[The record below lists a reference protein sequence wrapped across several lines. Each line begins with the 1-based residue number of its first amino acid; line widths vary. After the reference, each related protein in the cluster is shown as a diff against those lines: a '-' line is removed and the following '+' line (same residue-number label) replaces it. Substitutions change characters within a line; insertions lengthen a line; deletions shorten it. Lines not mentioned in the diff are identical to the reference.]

1 VRATSLLDRFHRRA
15 VANAAAPRTA
25 VAWHSLPIEEVRS
38 RLGCGPAGLDTAEAA
53 RRLALHGPNV
63 LPREPP
69 PSPWWI
75 AARQLSS
82 PLMLVLLVAA
92 AASLAIG
99 DVQDAV
105 LIAIV
110 VAIDAGLGGWQQLKA
125 ERSSRALDRL
135 LETRATV
142 SRDGTVCDLPA
153 DRIVPGDLVWL
164 ESGDR
169 VPADARIVTAH
180 GLEVDE
186 SLLTGESLPVT
197 KDAGWRGDPAA
208 PLADRLDMV
217 FAGTIVTHG
226 RGTGV
231 VTATAADTAIGEV
244 AVIPTAAGMPPLV
257 ARMEH
262 FTRSIALA
270 VLVAAATVGLL
281 GVTVGH
287 QRVSDMLL
295 FAVALAV
302 SVIPEGLPVSLTVA
316 LSIATARMATRGVIV
331 RRLEAVEGLG
341 SCTMIASDKT
351 GTLTCNELTVT
362 AVELPEAATRPGTTD
377 GAVPHRIAVAGQGFA
392 PDGGVPD
399 GGGPED
405 RARLRELATC
415 AVLCNEATL
424 HRRDGVWTW
433 RGDSVD
439 VALLTLGAK
448 LGLEREPLLAEF
460 PQFDAVPFEP
470 EHRFAA
476 TFHDS
481 AAGRFACI
489 KGAPEAV
496 LPLCDD
502 ARHALAARQSQATAM
517 AAEGLR
523 VLALARGRV
532 DTTST
537 APRHHHLLPAIRDVT
552 FLGFVGLL
560 DPLRPAAADAVRRCR
575 AAGVRVVMITGDHRL
590 TSLAI
595 ARQLGLAETE
605 ADVIT
610 GDELARLSPA
620 GFAAAVRDAVVFAR
634 VTPRQKLDIVT
645 AARAAGHFVAV
656 TGDGAN
662 DAPALRAANIG
673 VAMGR
678 GGTDVARDAAGIVIS
693 DDNFATLVAGIEEGR
708 IAYDN
713 VRKVIL
719 LLVSTGAAEL
729 VLVTLSVATGTPLP
743 LTAAQILW
751 LNLVTNGIQDVALAF
766 EPGQGDELRRP
777 PRPPREPIF
786 DHVMAAR
793 VAVSAVTMGVA
804 AYVVFRLWL
813 GDAAGEEATRSTSA
827 VAAARNAT
835 LLAMVLLENVHLG
848 NCRSETRSA
857 FSSPPWRSP
866 FLLVGT
872 LVAVAVH
879 LIAMHLPFTQRVLGV
894 SPLPVDEWLFLAGIA
909 ATILPAVELHKWW
922 CRRTTR
928 EELPMPREPA

>member
-1 VRATSLLDRFHRRA
+1 MRSLLDRFRA
-15 VANAAAPRTA
+15 GATA
-25 VAWHSLPIEEVRS
+25 SEATTRQHECVAWHSLPIDEVRS
-38 RLGCGPAGLDTAEAA
+38 RLRSDPTGLTATEAA

-69 PSPWWI
+69 PSPWRI

-82 PLMLVLLVAA
+82 PLVLVLVAAA

-110 VAIDAGLGGWQQLKA
+110 VAIDAGLGAWQQLKA

-142 SRDGTVCDLPA
+142 SRDGTVRELPA
-153 DRIVPGDLVWL
+153 DGIVPGDLVWL

-180 GLEVDE
+180 GLDVDE

-226 RGTGV
+226 RGTGI
-231 VTATAADTAIGEV
+231 VTATAADTALGEV
-244 AVIPTAAGMPPLV
+244 AVTPTAAGTPPLV
-257 ARMEH
+257 ARMER
-262 FTRSIALA
+262 FTRSIAVA
-270 VLVAAATVGLL
+270 VLAAAVTVGLL

-316 LSIATARMATRGVIV
+316 LSIATARMAARGVIV

-362 AVELPEAATRPGTTD
+362 AVELPEAEPRHAA
-377 GAVPHRIAVAGQGFA
+377 GAAGGPRRITVAGEGFA
-392 PDGGVPD
+392 PDGAVVD
-399 GGGPED
+399 DGGPEA
-405 RARLRELATC
+405 RARLRELAVC

-424 HRRDGVWTW
+424 HRRDDAWTW

-448 LGLEREPLLAEF
+448 LGLERDALLAEF

-481 AAGRFACI
+481 PSGRFACI

-502 ARHALAARQSQATAM
+502 ARHALAARQAQATAM

-523 VLALARGRV
+523 VLAIARGRV
-532 DTTST
+532 DTDATA
-537 APRHHHLLPAIRDVT
+537 APRHHHLLPAIRDVSL
-552 FLGFVGLL
+552 LGFVGLL
-560 DPLRPAAADAVRRCR
+560 DPLRPAARDAVRRCR

-595 ARQLGLAETE
+595 ARQLDLAETE

-662 DAPALRAANIG
+662 DAPALKAANIG

-719 LLVSTGAAEL
+719 LLVSTGAAEM
-729 VLVTLSVATGTPLP
+729 VLVALSVATGVPLP

-766 EPGQGDELRRP
+766 EPGHGDELRRP

-786 DHVMAAR
+786 DRVMAAR

-804 AYVVFRLWL
+804 AYAVFRLWL
-813 GDAAGEEATRSTSA
+813 GDAAGDAATHSSSA

-879 LIAMHLPFTQRVLGV
+879 LVAMHLPLTQRVLGV
-894 SPLPVDEWLFLAGIA
+894 APLPVDEWLLLAAIA
-909 ATILPAVELHKWW
+909 VTILPVVELHKWW
-922 CRRTTR
+922 CRRWRTDWA
-928 EELPMPREPA
+928 PRP